1 MAALPLVLFTATRVA
16 PDEPYIFVRVRVAL
30 ADVAYRVDP
39 ASALL
44 LAMLLLVV
52 VRDERR
58 SGPIRKRSSRHEGT
72 QLGRTPHTRG
82 DKHTQI
88 REEKGPYFSAQDAQL

>member
-1 MAALPLVLFTATRVA
+1 MLLKDSKRSSSIAINAMAALPLVPGTATRVA

-44 LAMLLLVV
+44 LAKL
-52 VRDERR
+52 R
-58 SGPIRKRSSRHEGT
+58 S
-72 QLGRTPHTRG
+72 
-82 DKHTQI
+82 
-88 REEKGPYFSAQDAQL
+88 